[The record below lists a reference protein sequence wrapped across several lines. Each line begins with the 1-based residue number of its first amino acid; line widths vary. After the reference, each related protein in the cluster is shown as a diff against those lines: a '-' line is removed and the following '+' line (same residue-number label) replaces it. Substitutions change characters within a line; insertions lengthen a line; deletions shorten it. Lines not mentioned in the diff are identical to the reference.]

1 MEYTAQHETQQ
12 NVVVPLSAEADERR
26 KRMADAIEQLI
37 ERRRDVVVVYCE
49 LAGFDRYDDA
59 EVVHPKLRK
68 LCQSMMDYTALGHFE
83 IYERI
88 ISGNERRSQVRDVA
102 TRTYPPLADTTDILV
117 DFNDKYDVLDERDS
131 MKQLA
136 DDLSRLGETFA
147 TRIELEDRILAA
159 LGRPVTESGDIE
171 GQSVP

>member
-1 MEYTAQHETQQ
+1 MEYTAEQDTQPD
-12 NVVVPLSAEADERR
+12 VVTPMSVSGDERR
-26 KRMADAIEQLI
+26 ERMAEAIEQLI

-49 LAGFDRYDDA
+49 LANLEQYRDT

-88 ISGNERRSQVRDVA
+88 IAGNERRSEVRDVA
-102 TRTYPPLADTTDILV
+102 AQAYPALADTTDILV

-136 DDLSRLGETFA
+136 EDLSRLGETFA
-147 TRIELEDRILAA
+147 ARIELEDRILAA
-159 LGRPVTESGDIE
+159 LGRPVTANDA
-171 GQSVP
+171 

>member
-1 MEYTAQHETQQ
+1 VERTAHETQQ
-12 NVVVPLSAEADERR
+12 NVVTLMSAQGDERR
-26 KRMADAIEQLI
+26 ERMAEAIEQLI
-37 ERRRDVVVVYCE
+37 DRRRDVMVVYCD
-49 LAGFDRYDDA
+49 LAGLEQYDDA

-88 ISGNERRSQVRDVA
+88 IAGNERRSQVRDIA
-102 TRTYPPLADTTDILV
+102 MQAYPPLADTTDILV

-136 DDLSRLGETFA
+136 EDLSQLGETFA
-147 TRIELEDRILAA
+147 ARIELEDRILAA
-159 LGRPVTESGDIE
+159 LGRPVTANDA
-171 GQSVP
+171 

>member
-1 MEYTAQHETQQ
+1 MEYTAQHDTQQ
-12 NVVVPLSAEADERR
+12 NVVTPLTGEADERR
-26 KRMADAIEQLI
+26 ERMGVAIEQLI

-49 LAGFDRYDDA
+49 LAGFERYDDA
-59 EVVHPKLRK
+59 GLVHPKLRK

-88 ISGNERRSQVRDVA
+88 MSGEERRSQVSDVA
-102 TRTYPPLADTTDILV
+102 TKAYPPLADTTDILV

-131 MKQLA
+131 MNQLA

-147 TRIELEDRILAA
+147 ARIELEDRILAA
-159 LGRPVTESGDIE
+159 LGRPVTESDDIS
-171 GQSVP
+171 GHQLS